1 MKKYYIIII
10 RNKKRILSIYKKIG
24 DYTRSFIMNQ
34 LNVFN
39 NPYYKWYYPQYW
51 HKNIR
56 MFFRSIKYAYQRIT
70 KGYANCDTFDLD
82 NYYLNIF
89 TGTLNHLADNHWGCP
104 GNEEFPKDEDWTKY
118 LKEMALKFYNANE
131 SNEAYPTPEADKWWK
146 WIEEH
151 DKNIDNSYSETM
163 FQEANENDKKR
174 DKEMHEGMKMLDHV
188 FWNLWD

>member
-1 MKKYYIIII
+1 
-10 RNKKRILSIYKKIG
+10 
-24 DYTRSFIMNQ
+24 MNQ

-70 KGYANCDTFDLD
+70 KGYADCDTFNLD

-89 TGTLNHLADNHWGCP
+89 SGTLNNLADNHWGYP
-104 GNEEFPKDEDWTKY
+104 GNDEFPDDESWTKY

-131 SNEAYPTPEADKWWK
+131 SNEVYPTPEADKWWK

-151 DKNIDNSYSETM
+151 PNNSYCEKDEHGQFVSKRKEENPYSTSM
-163 FQEANENDKKR
+163 FKEENENSKKR
-174 DKEMHEGMKMLDHV
+174 DKDMHEGMKMLDNV
-188 FWNLWD
+188 FFMLWD

>member
-89 TGTLNHLADNHWGCP
+89 TGTLNHLADNHWGWP
-104 GNEEFPKDEDWTKY
+104 GNEEFPEDEDWIKY

-146 WIEEH
+146 WIKEH
-151 DKNIDNSYSETM
+151 DKNIDNPYSETM
-163 FQEANENDKKR
+163 FQEANENDIKR
-174 DKEMHEGMKMLDHV
+174 DKEMHEGIKMLDHV
-188 FWNLWD
+188 FWSLWD

>member
-1 MKKYYIIII
+1 
-10 RNKKRILSIYKKIG
+10 
-24 DYTRSFIMNQ
+24 MNQ

-89 TGTLNHLADNHWGCP
+89 TGTLNHLADNHWGYP
-104 GNEEFPKDEDWTKY
+104 GNDEFPDDESWTKY

-151 DKNIDNSYSETM
+151 DKNIDNPYSETM
-163 FQEANENDKKR
+163 FEEGNENDKKR

-188 FWNLWD
+188 FWSLWD

>member
-1 MKKYYIIII
+1 
-10 RNKKRILSIYKKIG
+10 
-24 DYTRSFIMNQ
+24 MNQ

-39 NPYYKWYYPQYW
+39 NPYYKWYYPQHW
-51 HKNIR
+51 HENIR

-89 TGTLNHLADNHWGCP
+89 AGTLNHLADNHWGYP
-104 GNEEFPKDEDWTKY
+104 GNDEFPNDESWTKY

-131 SNEAYPTPEADKWWK
+131 SNEAYPTPEADKWWEWVK
-146 WIEEH
+146 EH
-151 DKNIDNSYSETM
+151 PFDKNDPDFADRENPYSETM
-163 FQEANENDKKR
+163 FQEANENDIKR